1 MNETAFQNSGPAA
14 GAEYTIYVFDKQQ
27 DPESGRACRWTRHCK
42 LENFDMARK
51 RALVLFRS
59 GRYQKVEIKQK
70 LFDRKQQRHV
80 DVTLKVIEANENLP
94 LLRRLLSRL
103 RGI

>member
-1 MNETAFQNSGPAA
+1 MIESAFQNNSPAA
-14 GAEYTIYVFDKQQ
+14 GAEYTIYVFDKQGP
-27 DPESGRACRWTRHCK
+27 DAGRACRWTRHCTLK
-42 LENFDMARK
+42 NLEMARK

-80 DVTLKVIEANENLP
+80 DITLKVIEANENLP
-94 LLRRLLSRL
+94 LFRRLLSRL